1 MILITSN
8 EKTAWTIKGDVDYQ
22 KKQLNLKQCSKE
34 LPNLDV
40 PPYLGYSLG
49 KEAKNMG
56 QST

>member
-1 MILITSN
+1 MKKQHRQSK
-8 EKTAWTIKGDVDYQ
+8 EMWTYQ

-34 LPNLDV
+34 LPNSDV

-56 QST
+56 LSI